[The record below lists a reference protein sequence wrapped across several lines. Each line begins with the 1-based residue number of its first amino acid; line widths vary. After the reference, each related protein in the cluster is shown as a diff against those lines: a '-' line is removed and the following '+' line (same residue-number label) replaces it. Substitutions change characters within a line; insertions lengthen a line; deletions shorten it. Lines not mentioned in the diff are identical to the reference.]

1 VNPLELRQNAVSR
14 RVVQLFTLEYGAMG
28 RECGRWFNPSGALLC
43 IESRVGQ
50 KLIDLNQSGA
60 SLCLSSSHG
69 GSAIAT
75 WHRGRPLELRNSLT
89 GLRWI
94 KAIEADKNKI
104 FFGIFLTCGAK
115 QMSLPRLW
123 TISQELDP
131 YRGMRREMENALRAF
146 DQKPSSPGIGAGA
159 PAVSVAETK
168 DTFEVTAELP
178 GVDEKDI
185 NVSLDDNQ
193 LVISGEKKVE
203 ITKEEKNWHVEE
215 RSYGSFYRS
224 MLLPFEP
231 EDGAVE
237 AHFDK
242 GVLHLTIKKPAKAV
256 KTTKTINIKP
266 GAPPSPSPASDKPA
280 APNKAA

>member
-1 VNPLELRQNAVSR
+1 
-14 RVVQLFTLEYGAMG
+14 
-28 RECGRWFNPSGALLC
+28 
-43 IESRVGQ
+43 
-50 KLIDLNQSGA
+50 
-60 SLCLSSSHG
+60 
-69 GSAIAT
+69 
-75 WHRGRPLELRNSLT
+75 
-89 GLRWI
+89 
-94 KAIEADKNKI
+94 
-104 FFGIFLTCGAK
+104 
-115 QMSLPRLW
+115 MSLPRLW
-123 TISQELDP
+123 TVSQELDP
-131 YRGMRREMENALRAF
+131 YRAMRREMENAFRAF

-159 PAVSVAETK
+159 PAVSVAETN
-168 DTFEVTAELP
+168 DAFEVTAELP

-203 ITKEEKNWHVEE
+203 SAKEEKNWHVEE

-256 KTTKTINIKP
+256 KTTKTINIKA
-266 GAPPSPSPASDKPA
+266 GTPPSPSPASNKPTT
-280 APNKAA
+280 PSKAA